1 MSNNPVISIV
11 PFDFEDE
18 RQKGKPQLSTTIK
31 HIVNG
36 KETIPLIETPFMFH
50 QYSKFASIKY
60 YSPDQRNFLKLEYP
74 KDQPNCNI
82 VKEKIAEYDT
92 YIKNHIENF
101 LQKYA
106 KLYTA
111 TKCVKEPTVDDD
123 DELMQEESKGPKE
136 REAYTKIKFN
146 TTYSYYYKDS
156 GLRLERDNA
165 GIVSKAIR
173 ESLKKNKDKK
183 NLEGLV
189 FTLNVKDEE
198 KTVKKVF
205 SYTDIEERKELCTK
219 IYVRKL
225 SSFNDDV
232 KKILEKA
239 ELTEE
244 DEQTLEKLGGEPT
257 EVDVRTGE
265 DLDPHYRGNC
275 YVRFIIKPYR
285 VWAARN
291 KDESGKRKMGIQ
303 FQALQMEIIQL
314 PYNSDNSV
322 KNVYTKY
329 SFGKNKNSSSEVDKL
344 LIKPDPIMDTNTI
357 VTKKFDNKSDP
368 IMDSNTIVSKKFDNK
383 SNEELKKEESKK
395 IESVKQTK
403 TVVVEESEDESED
416 EDSEEDSDDS
426 EEVEVKPVSKGKQVV
441 SKTPL
446 KKK

>member
-1 MSNNPVISIV
+1 MSQITII

-18 RQKGKPQLSTTIK
+18 KQKGKPQLSTVVK
-31 HIVNG
+31 QIVNG
-36 KETIPLIETPFMFH
+36 KETIPLIETPFIYH
-50 QYSKFASIKY
+50 QYSKFASSKF
-60 YSPDQRNFLKLEYP
+60 YSPDQRNFLKLEYF
-74 KDQPNCNI
+74 KDQSNCDI
-82 VKEKIAEYDT
+82 VRQLISAYDT
-92 YIKNHIENF
+92 CVKDTRGAI
-101 LQKYA
+101 LGKYD
-106 KLYTA
+106 KLYTYIDA
-111 TKCVKEPTVDDD
+111 VKVPADDD
-123 DELMQEESKGPKE
+123 DELMQEESKGPK
-136 REAYTKIKFN
+136 EAYTKIKFN
-146 TTYSYYYKDS
+146 TTYSYYYKES
-156 GLRLERDNA
+156 GLRLERDNS

-173 ESLKKNKDKK
+173 EALKKNKDKK

-189 FTLNVKDEE
+189 FTLNVKDNNE
-198 KTVKKVF
+198 KTIKKVF

-232 KKILEKA
+232 KNILGKA

-291 KDESGKRKMGIQ
+291 KDENGKRKMGIQ

-329 SFGKNKNSSSEVDKL
+329 SFGKNKNSTTEVDKL

-357 VTKKFDNKSDP
+357 V
-368 IMDSNTIVSKKFDNK
+368 SKKV
-383 SNEELKKEESKK
+383 EPVKEEK
-395 IESVKQTK
+395 KQTK
-403 TVVVEESEDESED
+403 SVVVEESE
-416 EDSEEDSDDS
+416 EDSEESEDSDGSDS

>member
-1 MSNNPVISIV
+1 MSQSNKPIIRIE
-11 PFDFEDE
+11 PFDFDDE

-36 KETIPLIETPFMFH
+36 KETVPLIETPFMFH
-50 QYSKFASIKY
+50 QYSKFASSKY

-82 VKEKIAEYDT
+82 VKEIIGAYDT
-92 YIKNHIENF
+92 YVDNNIEEF
-101 LQKYA
+101 LLRYA
-106 KLYTA
+106 KLYTS
-111 TKCVKEPTVDDD
+111 TKSVKVPLADD
-123 DELMQEESKGPKE
+123 DELMQDESKGPK
-136 REAYTKIKFN
+136 EAYTKIKFN
-146 TTYSYYYKDS
+146 TTYSYYYKES

-173 ESLKKNKDKK
+173 EALKKNKDKK

-189 FTLNVKDEE
+189 FTLNVKDNNEN
-198 KTVKKVF
+198 TVKKVF

-225 SSFNDDV
+225 SSFDDNV

-244 DEQTLEKLGGEPT
+244 DEQILEKLGGEPT

-291 KDESGKRKMGIQ
+291 KDENGKRKMGIQ

-314 PYNSDNSV
+314 PYNNDNSV

-329 SFGKNKNSSSEVDKL
+329 SFGKSKSTSEVDKL

-357 VTKKFDNKSDP
+357 VS
-368 IMDSNTIVSKKFDNK
+368 
-383 SNEELKKEESKK
+383 KKEEPKK
-395 IESVKQTK
+395 AEPVKEEKKQTK
-403 TVVVEESEDESED
+403 TVVVEESESEESEESD
-416 EDSEEDSDDS
+416 GSGSDSD
-426 EEVEVKPVSKGKQVV
+426 EVEVKPVSKGKQVV

>member
-1 MSNNPVISIV
+1 MSHNPVISIV

-18 RQKGKPQLSTTIK
+18 KQKGKPQLSTIVK
-31 HIVNG
+31 YIVNG
-36 KETIPLIETPFMFH
+36 KETTPLIETPFIYH
-50 QYSKFASIKY
+50 QFSKFASTKY
-60 YSPDQRNFLKLEYP
+60 YSPEQRNFLKLEYY

-82 VKEKIAEYDT
+82 VKETVGTFDT
-92 YIKNHIENF
+92 YVDNNIKEFIP
-101 LQKYA
+101 KYFN
-106 KLYTA
+106 LYTP
-111 TKCVKEPTVDDD
+111 TKCVKTPSADDD
-123 DELMQEESKGPKE
+123 DELMQEESKGPK
-136 REAYTKIKFN
+136 EAYTKIKFN

-173 ESLKKNKDKK
+173 EALKKNKDNN

-189 FTLNVKDEE
+189 FTLNIKDNE

-225 SSFNDDV
+225 STFDDNV

-244 DEQTLEKLGGEPT
+244 DEQILEKLGGEPT
-257 EVDVRTGE
+257 EIDVRTGE

-291 KDESGKRKMGIQ
+291 KDENGKRKMGIQ

-329 SFGKNKNSSSEVDKL
+329 SFGKNKNSSTEVDKF
-344 LIKPDPIMDTNTI
+344 LIKPDPIMDNNI
-357 VTKKFDNKSDP
+357 IS
-368 IMDSNTIVSKKFDNK
+368 
-383 SNEELKKEESKK
+383 KKEEPKK
-395 IESVKQTK
+395 VEAVKEEKKQTK
-403 TVVVEESEDESED
+403 TVVVEESE
-416 EDSEEDSDDS
+416 EDSEESDESDGSDSD
-426 EEVEVKPVSKGKQVV
+426 EVEVKPVSKGKQVV
-441 SKTPL
+441 SKTVPL

>member
-1 MSNNPVISIV
+1 MSHNPVISIV

-18 RQKGKPQLSTTIK
+18 KQKGKPQLSTIVK
-31 HIVNG
+31 YIVNG
-36 KETIPLIETPFMFH
+36 KETTPLIETPFIYH
-50 QYSKFASIKY
+50 QYSKFASTKY
-60 YSPDQRNFLKLEYP
+60 YSPEQRNFLKLEYY

-82 VKEKIAEYDT
+82 VKETVGTFDT
-92 YIKNHIENF
+92 YVENNIKEFIP
-101 LQKYA
+101 KYFN
-106 KLYTA
+106 LYTP
-111 TKCVKEPTVDDD
+111 TKCVKAPSADDD
-123 DELMQEESKGPKE
+123 DELMQEESKGPK
-136 REAYTKIKFN
+136 EAYTKIKFN

-173 ESLKKNKDKK
+173 EALKKNKDKK

-189 FTLNVKDEE
+189 FTLNIKDNE

-225 SSFNDDV
+225 STFDDNV

-257 EVDVRTGE
+257 EIDVRTGE

-291 KDESGKRKMGIQ
+291 KDENGKRKMGIQ

-329 SFGKNKNSSSEVDKL
+329 SFGKSKSTSEVDKL

-357 VTKKFDNKSDP
+357 VS
-368 IMDSNTIVSKKFDNK
+368 
-383 SNEELKKEESKK
+383 KKEEPKK
-395 IESVKQTK
+395 AEPVKEEKKQTK
-403 TVVVEESEDESED
+403 TVVVEESE
-416 EDSEEDSDDS
+416 SEEDSDDS
-426 EEVEVKPVSKGKQVV
+426 DDSDASDEVEVKPVSKGKQVV

>member
-1 MSNNPVISIV
+1 MSQSNKPIIHIE

-18 RQKGKPQLSTTIK
+18 RQKGKPQLSTIVK
-31 HIVNG
+31 HNVNG
-36 KETIPLIETPFMFH
+36 KEIVPLIETSFIYDKYSTFAS
-50 QYSKFASIKY
+50 SKF
-60 YSPDQRNFLKLEYP
+60 YSPVQRDFLKVKFY
-74 KDQPNCNI
+74 KDQPNCDI
-82 VKEKIAEYDT
+82 IKGLISAYDICVKDTRATILGKYD
-92 YIKNHIENF
+92 
-101 LQKYA
+101 
-106 KLYTA
+106 KLYTYIDA
-111 TKCVKEPTVDDD
+111 VKTPSNDD
-123 DELMQEESKGPKE
+123 DELMQDESKEPKE
-136 REAYTKIKFN
+136 DYTKIKFN
-146 TTYSYYYKDS
+146 TTYNYYYKES
-156 GLRLERDNA
+156 GLRLERDNS

-173 ESLKKNKDKK
+173 ETLKKNKDKK

-189 FTLNVKDEE
+189 FTLNVKDNNE
-198 KTVKKVF
+198 KTIKRVF
-205 SYTDIEERKELCTK
+205 SYTDIEERKELSTK

-225 SSFNDDV
+225 SSFDDNV

-244 DEQTLEKLGGEPT
+244 DEQILEKLAGEPT

-314 PYNSDNSV
+314 PYNGDNSV

-344 LIKPDPIMDTNTI
+344 LIKQDSFIDTPI
-357 VTKKFDNKSDP
+357 VLKK
-368 IMDSNTIVSKKFDNK
+368 
-383 SNEELKKEESKK
+383 EELKKEELKK
-395 IESVKQTK
+395 EEEPKKEEKKQIK
-403 TVVVEESEDESED
+403 SVVVEESEES
-416 EDSEEDSDDS
+416 EDSDDS
-426 EEVEVKPVSKGKQVV
+426 DDSDEVDVKPVAKGKQVV

>member
-1 MSNNPVISIV
+1 MSHNSVISIV

-18 RQKGKPQLSTTIK
+18 KQKGKPQLSTIVK

-36 KETIPLIETPFMFH
+36 KETTPLIETPFIYH
-50 QYSKFASIKY
+50 QYSKFASSKF
-60 YSPDQRNFLKLEYP
+60 YSPDQRNFLKLEYF
-74 KDQPNCNI
+74 KDQSNCESVREAI
-82 VKEKIAEYDT
+82 SAYDACVKDTRGTILGKYD
-92 YIKNHIENF
+92 
-101 LQKYA
+101 
-106 KLYTA
+106 KLYTYIDA
-111 TKCVKEPTVDDD
+111 VKVPSADDD
-123 DELMQEESKGPKE
+123 DELMQEESKGPK
-136 REAYTKIKFN
+136 EAYTKIKFN
-146 TTYSYYYKDS
+146 TTYSYYYKES
-156 GLRLERDNA
+156 GLRLERDNS

-173 ESLKKNKDKK
+173 EALKKNKDKK
-183 NLEGLV
+183 NLDGLV
-189 FTLNVKDEE
+189 FTLNVKDNE

-239 ELTEE
+239 ELSEE
-244 DEQTLEKLGGEPT
+244 DEQTLEKLGGEPN

-291 KDESGKRKMGIQ
+291 KDENGKRKMGIQ

-329 SFGKNKNSSSEVDKL
+329 SFGKNKNSSTEVDKL
-344 LIKPDPIMDTNTI
+344 LIKPDPLMDN
-357 VTKKFDNKSDP
+357 
-368 IMDSNTIVSKKFDNK
+368 NTIVSKK
-383 SNEELKKEESKK
+383 EEPKKAELVKEEK
-395 IESVKQTK
+395 KQTK
-403 TVVVEESEDESED
+403 TVVVEESE
-416 EDSEEDSDDS
+416 SEEDSDESEEDSDAS
-426 EEVEVKPVSKGKQVV
+426 EEVEVKPVTKGKQVV

>member
-1 MSNNPVISIV
+1 MSQSNKPIIRIE

-18 RQKGKPQLSTTIK
+18 KQKGKPQLSTIVK
-31 HIVNG
+31 YIVNG
-36 KETIPLIETPFMFH
+36 KETTPLIETPFIYH
-50 QYSKFASIKY
+50 QYSKFASTKY
-60 YSPDQRNFLKLEYP
+60 YSPEQRNFLKLEYY

-82 VKEKIAEYDT
+82 VKETIGTFDT
-92 YIKNHIENF
+92 YVENNIKEFIH
-101 LQKYA
+101 KYFN
-106 KLYTA
+106 LYTP
-111 TKCVKEPTVDDD
+111 TKCVKAPSADDD
-123 DELMQEESKGPKE
+123 DELMQEESKGPK
-136 REAYTKIKFN
+136 EAYTKIKFN

-173 ESLKKNKDKK
+173 EALKKNKDKK

-189 FTLNVKDEE
+189 FTLNIKDNE

-225 SSFNDDV
+225 STFDDNV

-257 EVDVRTGE
+257 EIDVRTGE

-291 KDESGKRKMGIQ
+291 KDENGKRKMGIQ

-314 PYNSDNSV
+314 PYNNDNSV

-329 SFGKNKNSSSEVDKL
+329 SFGKNKNSSTEVDKL
-344 LIKPDPIMDTNTI
+344 LIKPDPL
-357 VTKKFDNKSDP
+357 
-368 IMDSNTIVSKKFDNK
+368 MDSNTIVSKKV
-383 SNEELKKEESKK
+383 EPIKEEK
-395 IESVKQTK
+395 KQTK
-403 TVVVEESEDESED
+403 TVVVEESESEESDE
-416 EDSEEDSDDS
+416 SEEDSDAS
-426 EEVEVKPVSKGKQVV
+426 EEVEVKPVAKGKQVV

>member
-1 MSNNPVISIV
+1 MSQNTVISIV

-18 RQKGKPQLSTTIK
+18 KQKGKPQLSTIVK
-31 HIVNG
+31 YIVNG
-36 KETIPLIETPFMFH
+36 KETTPLIETPFIYH
-50 QYSKFASIKY
+50 QYSKFASTKY
-60 YSPDQRNFLKLEYP
+60 YSPEQRNFLKLEYY

-82 VKEKIAEYDT
+82 VKETVGTFDT
-92 YIKNHIENF
+92 YVENNIKEFIP
-101 LQKYA
+101 KYFN
-106 KLYTA
+106 LYTP
-111 TKCVKEPTVDDD
+111 TKCVKAPSADDD
-123 DELMQEESKGPKE
+123 DELMQEESKGPK
-136 REAYTKIKFN
+136 EAYTKIKFN
-146 TTYSYYYKDS
+146 TTYSYYYKES

-173 ESLKKNKDKK
+173 EALKKNKDKK

-189 FTLNVKDEE
+189 FTLNVKDNNE
-198 KTVKKVF
+198 KTIKKVF

-225 SSFNDDV
+225 SSFDDNV

-244 DEQTLEKLGGEPT
+244 DEQILEKLGGEPT

-291 KDESGKRKMGIQ
+291 KDENGKRKMGIQ

-329 SFGKNKNSSSEVDKL
+329 SFGKSKSTSEVDKL

-357 VTKKFDNKSDP
+357 VS
-368 IMDSNTIVSKKFDNK
+368 
-383 SNEELKKEESKK
+383 KKEEPKK
-395 IESVKQTK
+395 AEPVKEEKKQTK
-403 TVVVEESEDESED
+403 TVIVEESESESE
-416 EDSEEDSDDS
+416 ESEESDGSDSD
-426 EEVEVKPVSKGKQVV
+426 EVEVKPVSKGKQVV
-441 SKTPL
+441 SKTVPL

>member
-1 MSNNPVISIV
+1 MSHNPVISIV

-18 RQKGKPQLSTTIK
+18 KQKGKPQLSTIVK
-31 HIVNG
+31 YIVNG
-36 KETIPLIETPFMFH
+36 KETTPLIETPFIYH
-50 QYSKFASIKY
+50 QYNKFASSKF
-60 YSPDQRNFLKLEYP
+60 YSPDKRDFIKLEYF

-82 VKEKIAEYDT
+82 VKETVGTFDT
-92 YIKNHIENF
+92 YVENNIKEFIH
-101 LQKYA
+101 KYFN
-106 KLYTA
+106 LYTP
-111 TKCVKEPTVDDD
+111 TKCVKAPSADDD
-123 DELMQEESKGPKE
+123 DELMQEESKGPK
-136 REAYTKIKFN
+136 EAYTKIKFN

-173 ESLKKNKDKK
+173 EALKKNKDKK

-189 FTLNVKDEE
+189 FTLNIKDNE

-225 SSFNDDV
+225 STFDDNV

-257 EVDVRTGE
+257 EIDVRTGE

-291 KDESGKRKMGIQ
+291 KDENGKRKMGIQ

-314 PYNSDNSV
+314 PYNNDNSV

-329 SFGKNKNSSSEVDKL
+329 SFGKNKNSSTEVDKL
-344 LIKPDPIMDTNTI
+344 LIKPDPL
-357 VTKKFDNKSDP
+357 
-368 IMDSNTIVSKKFDNK
+368 MDSNTIVSKKV
-383 SNEELKKEESKK
+383 EPIKEEK
-395 IESVKQTK
+395 KQTK
-403 TVVVEESEDESED
+403 TVVVEESESEESDE
-416 EDSEEDSDDS
+416 SEEDSDAS
-426 EEVEVKPVSKGKQVV
+426 EEVEVKPVAKGKQVV

>member
-1 MSNNPVISIV
+1 MSQNTVISIV

-18 RQKGKPQLSTTIK
+18 KQKGKPQLSTVVK

-36 KETIPLIETPFMFH
+36 KETTPLIETPFIYH
-50 QYSKFASIKY
+50 QYSKFASSKF
-60 YSPDQRNFLKLEYP
+60 YSPDQRNFLKLEYF
-74 KDQPNCNI
+74 KEQTNCESVREAI
-82 VKEKIAEYDT
+82 SAYD
-92 YIKNHIENF
+92 
-101 LQKYA
+101 
-106 KLYTA
+106 
-111 TKCVKEPTVDDD
+111 KCVKETRGTILGKYDKLYTYIDAVKNPSADDE
-123 DELMQEESKGPKE
+123 DELMQDESKGPK
-136 REAYTKIKFN
+136 EAYTKIKFN
-146 TTYSYYYKDS
+146 TTYSYYYKES
-156 GLRLERDNA
+156 GLRLERDNS

-173 ESLKKNKDKK
+173 EALKKNKDKK
-183 NLEGLV
+183 NLDGLV
-189 FTLNVKDEE
+189 FTLNVKDNE
-198 KTVKKVF
+198 KTLKKVF

-225 SSFNDDV
+225 SSFNDDI

-244 DEQTLEKLGGEPT
+244 DEQTLEKFGGEPT

-291 KDESGKRKMGIQ
+291 KDENGKRKMGIQ

-329 SFGKNKNSSSEVDKL
+329 SFGKNKTSSTEVDKL
-344 LIKPDPIMDTNTI
+344 LIKPDSLMDTN
-357 VTKKFDNKSDP
+357 
-368 IMDSNTIVSKKFDNK
+368 IVS
-383 SNEELKKEESKK
+383 KKEESKK
-395 IESVKQTK
+395 IEPVKQTK
-403 TVVVEESEDESED
+403 TVVVEESEEESED
-416 EDSEEDSDDS
+416 EDSEDSDAS

>member
-1 MSNNPVISIV
+1 MSQNTVISIV

-18 RQKGKPQLSTTIK
+18 KQKGKPQLSTIVK
-31 HIVNG
+31 QIVNG
-36 KETIPLIETPFMFH
+36 KETVPLIETPFIFH
-50 QYSKFASIKY
+50 QYSKFASSKY
-60 YSPDQRNFLKLEYP
+60 FSPEQRNFLKLEHH
-74 KDQPNCNI
+74 KDQPNCDI
-82 VKEKIAEYDT
+82 IRTSIAAYDACVKDTRATILGKYD
-92 YIKNHIENF
+92 
-101 LQKYA
+101 
-106 KLYTA
+106 KLYTYIDA
-111 TKCVKEPTVDDD
+111 VKTPSNDE
-123 DELMQEESKGPKE
+123 DELMQDASKEPKE
-136 REAYTKIKFN
+136 DYTKIKFN
-146 TTYSYYYKDS
+146 ITYSYYYKES
-156 GLRLERDNA
+156 GLRLERDNS

-173 ESLKKNKDKK
+173 EALKKNKDKK
-183 NLEGLV
+183 NLDGLV
-189 FTLNVKDEE
+189 FSLNVKDNNE
-198 KTVKKVF
+198 KTIKKVF

-219 IYVRKL
+219 IYIRKL
-225 SSFNDDV
+225 SSFDDNV

-244 DEQTLEKLGGEPT
+244 DELFLEKLGGEPT

-329 SFGKNKNSSSEVDKL
+329 SFGKNKNSSTTEVDKL
-344 LIKPDPIMDTNTI
+344 LIKSEPIIDTPI
-357 VTKKFDNKSDP
+357 VLKK
-368 IMDSNTIVSKKFDNK
+368 
-383 SNEELKKEESKK
+383 EELKKTEPVKEEK
-395 IESVKQTK
+395 KQTK
-403 TVVVEESEDESED
+403 TVVVEESESESE
-416 EDSEEDSDDS
+416 EESDSEKDSDSDD
-426 EEVEVKPVSKGKQVV
+426 VDVKPVSKGKQVV

>member
-1 MSNNPVISIV
+1 MSHNPVISIV

-18 RQKGKPQLSTTIK
+18 KQKGKPQLSTIVK
-31 HIVNG
+31 YIVNG
-36 KETIPLIETPFMFH
+36 KETTPLIETPFIYH
-50 QYSKFASIKY
+50 QYSKFASTKY
-60 YSPDQRNFLKLEYP
+60 YSPEQRNFLKLEYY

-82 VKEKIAEYDT
+82 VKETIGTFDT
-92 YIKNHIENF
+92 YVENNIKEFIH
-101 LQKYA
+101 KYFN
-106 KLYTA
+106 LYTP
-111 TKCVKEPTVDDD
+111 TKCVKAPSADDD
-123 DELMQEESKGPKE
+123 DELMQEESKGPK
-136 REAYTKIKFN
+136 EAYTKIKFN

-173 ESLKKNKDKK
+173 EALKKNKDKK

-189 FTLNVKDEE
+189 FTLNIKDNE

-225 SSFNDDV
+225 STFDDNV

-257 EVDVRTGE
+257 EIDVRTGE

-291 KDESGKRKMGIQ
+291 KDENGKRKMGIQ

-314 PYNSDNSV
+314 PYNNDNSV

-329 SFGKNKNSSSEVDKL
+329 SFGKNKNSSTEVDKL
-344 LIKPDPIMDTNTI
+344 LIKLDPLMDTN
-357 VTKKFDNKSDP
+357 N
-368 IMDSNTIVSKKFDNK
+368 IVSKK
-383 SNEELKKEESKK
+383 EEPKKVEVVKEEK
-395 IESVKQTK
+395 KQTK
-403 TVVVEESEDESED
+403 TVVVEESESEEESEESD
-416 EDSEEDSDDS
+416 DSDAS
-426 EEVEVKPVSKGKQVV
+426 EEVEVKPISKGKQVV
-441 SKTPL
+441 SKIPL